1 MQEPLIREIALQ
13 IVREQ
18 FFENWMLY
26 ALLAAIALLSSVA
39 SAFIVSYVRKR
50 ADTYATKADLDEVLR
65 QIRKTTEV
73 TEEVRTSISHADWVT
88 REWKSIRRTKL
99 EELLEQTYATEHWLD
114 EQRGIWIFQKG
125 NKSLPSPADKVSQ
138 LSTLYFPEI
147 EGETSA
153 LVLAQREALSWIV
166 DTAQKALATG
176 NDLAGRQAVHT
187 QSLPEWTPRYKAVLL
202 AISAIQSKAQT
213 VMKSIVGA

>member
-1 MQEPLIREIALQ
+1 MQEQLIREIALQ

-26 ALLAAIALLSSVA
+26 ALVAALALLSSVA
-39 SAFIVSYVRKR
+39 GAFLVNYVRKR
-50 ADTYATKADLDEVLR
+50 AETYATKADLDEVLR

-114 EQRGIWIFQKG
+114 QQRGMWMFQKED
-125 NKSLPSPADKVSQ
+125 KSLPSPADKVSQ
-138 LSTLYFPEI
+138 LTTLYFPELA
-147 EGETSA
+147 EESRLLA
-153 LVLAQREALSWIV
+153 LAQREAFSWII
-166 DTAQKALATG
+166 DTAQKSLAAG
-176 NDLAGRQAVHT
+176 NDITARQAVYT
-187 QSLPEWTPRYKAVLL
+187 NSLPEWNPR
-202 AISAIQSKAQT
+202 
-213 VMKSIVGA
+213 